1 MNEECTVSATVKRFY
16 RQTNVLK
23 GNGKYE
29 IILDQRKLKTPKG
42 NIFSVESEPLALA
55 VATEWDSQKDK
66 IMRSQMHI
74 VGFQIFYINTCNFE

>member
-1 MNEECTVSATVKRFY
+1 MKRFY